1 MIFTK
6 RFLKP
11 YILLLFILITAVG
24 CTQKVYQQNSA
35 NGLQFTATSTAN
47 PILKRNDFNPALRI
61 VVNVPSGDA
70 GISYENLQGIIDK
83 GAIADISKLE
93 VYLSKDSTG
102 FKQGDLLG
110 SIVPAGKKFNVP
122 LKAAL
127 NSGSHYLWLNVILKP
142 TADMDGEFQFTA
154 ATVKAENG
162 KQYKIAQTQ
171 SSARPV
177 GFALRQPK
185 DDQITSYRIPGIVT
199 TDKGTLISVYDIRF
213 DTSRDLPGNIDVG
226 MNRSTDGGKTW
237 SPMKTIMDMGA
248 PHENNGVGD
257 PAILFDPV
265 TKTIWVTALW
275 SKGNN
280 SIAGSGP
287 GLTPEETGQFVVV
300 SSKDDGLTWTA
311 PYSITP
317 QVKNP
322 EWRLF
327 FPGPGNGIAM
337 ADGKIVFAAQYWD
350 AHKMPH
356 STLIYS
362 DDHGKTWK
370 SGVGAKSNTTESQLV
385 ETTPGTLMLNMRD
398 NRGKFRSVATTTDM
412 GKSWKTHA
420 TSYNT
425 LEDPVCMASI
435 IKAKVM
441 VKGQLKD
448 VLFFSNPN
456 ISKSPR
462 KDITI
467 KASLD
472 LGETW
477 QPANELLI
485 DERECFG
492 YSALTK
498 IDDNTIGILYEGINS
513 LYFVRVPVAK
523 IIK

>member
-1 MIFTK
+1 MIFKK
-6 RFLKP
+6 RYFKP
-11 YILLLFILITAVG
+11 GVLLLFILTMAAACTPRVHQTSNVTALVFEAQP
-24 CTQKVYQQNSA
+24 TI
-35 NGLQFTATSTAN
+35 N
-47 PILKRNDFNPALRI
+47 PILVRNGFNPVLRI
-61 VVNVPSGDA
+61 DVNVPSA
-70 GISYENLQGIIDK
+70 SSEMSYESFQGIIEK
-83 GAIADISKLE
+83 GNIAEISKLE
-93 VYLSKDSTG
+93 VYSSTDSTN
-102 FKQGDLLG
+102 FKSADLLG
-110 SIVPAGKKFNVP
+110 SFVPAGKKFNIP
-122 LKAAL
+122 LKGVAK
-127 NSGSHYLWLNVILKP
+127 NSHHYLWLNVILKP
-142 TADMDGEFQFTA
+142 TANVDGQFQFK
-154 ATVKAENG
+154 ATTMITNG
-162 KQYKIAQTQ
+162 NLNHKITQ
-171 SSARPV
+171 NKVAVSTV

-226 MNRSTDGGKTW
+226 MNRSTDGGKSW

-287 GLTPEETGQFVVV
+287 GLSPEVTGQIVMV
-300 SSKDDGLTWTA
+300 SSKDDGLTWSA

-322 EWRLF
+322 EWRIF

-350 AHKMPH
+350 AQKMPH

-362 DDHGKTWK
+362 DDHGKSWK

-398 NRGKFRSVATTTDM
+398 NRGKFRSVAITTDM
-412 GKSWKTHA
+412 GKSWTPHS

-425 LEDPVCMASI
+425 LADPVCMASI
-435 IKAKVM
+435 IKAKVR

-456 ISKSPR
+456 VSNAPR
-462 KDITI
+462 RDITI

-477 QPANELLI
+477 QSANELLI
-485 DERECFG
+485 DEREGFG

-498 IDDNTIGILYEGINS
+498 IDDNTIGILYEGISS
-513 LYFVRVPVAK
+513 LYFVRVPVAN